1 VVTAG
6 GDGRAARV
14 SLFNKK
20 KVICYWHAEISCLWY
35 ANLYCFGLYWSKRAA
50 LFLRFR
56 NVGNCCY
63 VNAVL
68 RALFSLKDV
77 CLELQAVLATVTERP
92 LLPVI
97 DLFQQLMLKSAN
109 NAMEGK
115 LVDMLHRYFVL
126 LLLFFIFLLAI
137 FEVFFVSLFYFFVC

>member
-68 RALFSLKDV
+68 RALFSLKNV
-77 CLELQAVLATVTERP
+77 FLELQAVLATVTERP

>member
-68 RALFSLKDV
+68 RALFSLKNV
-77 CLELQAVLATVTERP
+77 FLELQAVLATVTERP

-97 DLFQQLMLKSAN
+97 DLFQQLMLKSAKQVCQN
-109 NAMEGK
+109 IN
-115 LVDMLHRYFVL
+115 LSINR
-126 LLLFFIFLLAI
+126 IF
-137 FEVFFVSLFYFFVC
+137 SSQKQ